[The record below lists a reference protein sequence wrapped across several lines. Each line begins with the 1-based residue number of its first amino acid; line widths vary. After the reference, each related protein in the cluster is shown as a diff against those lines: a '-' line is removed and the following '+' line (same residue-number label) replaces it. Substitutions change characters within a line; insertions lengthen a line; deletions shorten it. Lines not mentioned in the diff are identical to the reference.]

1 MAALHTRATLA
12 SNLCDGTGFLEPER
26 TVFMNRMHMQM
37 LALGLAATLG
47 LSATAQTPPPP
58 AAGADPSP
66 ALRHQGGHG
75 RMDPAKQQERTARM
89 QERMAKRA
97 DALKQK
103 LQITPAQEPAWN
115 SFTSAMRPAARPQRP
130 DRAAMARLTTP
141 ERIDQMRAMRNQRM
155 AEMDRRAD
163 ATKAFYAAL
172 SPEQKKVF
180 DAQATRRGGHHGHGS
195 RGGHHQHQRG

>member
-1 MAALHTRATLA
+1 
-12 SNLCDGTGFLEPER
+12 
-26 TVFMNRMHMQM
+26 MNRMHMQM

-75 RMDPAKQQERTARM
+75 GHGRMDPAKQQERTARM

-103 LQITPAQEPAWN
+103 LQITAAQEPAWS

-130 DRAAMARLTTP
+130 DRAAMARMTTP
-141 ERIDQMRAMRNQRM
+141 ERIDQMRAMRTQRI
-155 AEMDRRAD
+155 AEMDRRSD
-163 ATKAFYAAL
+163 ATKAFYATL

-180 DAQATRRGGHHGHGS
+180 DAQATRRGGHQGHGD